1 MVLVTVDVDEFDV
14 LLDISTPILAQELE
28 DRAKNGDRFARKAL
42 GGDFL
47 AIERA
52 IEHLRAGRH
61 REALEALTVG
71 GEPSPAA
78 VEFSYEAAKRGEHPF
93 LRVGGTH

>member
-1 MVLVTVDVDEFDV
+1 MVMVTVDVDEFDV
-14 LLDISTPILAQELE
+14 LPDISTPILVQELE
-28 DRAKNGDRFARKAL
+28 DRAKEGDRFARKAL

-52 IEHLRAGRH
+52 VEHLRAGRH
-61 REALEALTVG
+61 SEALEALTVG
-71 GEPSPAA
+71 REPYRAD
-78 VEFSYEAAKRGEHPF
+78 VEFSYAAAKRGEHPF